1 MKYSILISNKVC
13 LTISVGTLLT
23 KQMKGYNMKQTPT
36 NTVLDKSPDYIKKI
50 DGTYSPVNLNLNI
63 KISKELFEHRFG
75 IEMDESEW
83 LKLTR
88 HLSVKEG
95 YHKTVFQLLDTNTN
109 TNFLNYSILPQQSIR
124 EQLGKYVEGYLSDLR
139 RG

>member
-1 MKYSILISNKVC
+1 
-13 LTISVGTLLT
+13 
-23 KQMKGYNMKQTPT
+23 MKQTPP
-36 NTVLDKSPDYIKKI
+36 NTILDDSPNYIKNH
-50 DGTYSPVNLNLNI
+50 DGTYSPVHMNLNI

-95 YHKTVFQLLDTNTN
+95 YHKTVFHLLDTNTT
-109 TNFLNYSILPQQSIR
+109 TNFLNGGVPQLSIIER
-124 EQLGKYVEGYLSDLR
+124 LGKSVEDYLSDLR